1 MLSLCLSM
9 ILGGFTRICVN
20 IHHPA
25 LAASFRDVARL
36 KRTEQ
41 GRVALGVTPQSSHR
55 SGGAD
60 CPHPPRHLMKSLP
73 ARSVVVTWTWIRSR
87 CTWHV
92 SLLRFLR
99 RRPLPFTGSLG
110 SVPPLRRYYGALRL
124 PATRFATLRFLR
136 WAIPAWRP
144 WFVPIGSGRGAVD
157 HPGVVHPVLPPAVGS
172 GNGRVSQVPGGTLM
186 IIRHTPPTPA

>member
-9 ILGGFTRICVN
+9 ILGGFTRICVS

-55 SGGAD
+55 SGRAD
-60 CPHPPRHLMKSLP
+60 RPHPPRHLMKSLP

-92 SLLRFLR
+92 SLLRLLR
-99 RRPLPFTGSLG
+99 RHPLPFTGSLG
-110 SVPPLRRYYGALRL
+110 SVPPLRRYYEVLRL
-124 PATRFATLRFLR
+124 PAARFAALRFLR
-136 WAIPAWRP
+136 LAIPSLRP
-144 WFVPIGSGRGAVD
+144 WFVPSAPDAEPWINRELLGGISIRLLD
-157 HPGVVHPVLPPAVGS
+157 
-172 GNGRVSQVPGGTLM
+172 GNDRVSQVPGGTLV
-186 IIRHTPPTPA
+186 IIRHTPPTPV

>member
-1 MLSLCLSM
+1 M

-55 SGGAD
+55 SGRAD

-99 RRPLPFTGSLG
+99 RRLLPFTGSLG

-124 PATRFATLRFLR
+124 PAARFATLRFLR

>member
-1 MLSLCLSM
+1 M
-9 ILGGFTRICVN
+9 ILGGFTKICVN

-55 SGGAD
+55 SGRAD

-99 RRPLPFTGSLG
+99 RRPFLSRGPSGRFPRFDGTMGRCDSLPPVS
-110 SVPPLRRYYGALRL
+110 P
-124 PATRFATLRFLR
+124 RFVSFAGP
-136 WAIPAWRP
+136 IPAWRP